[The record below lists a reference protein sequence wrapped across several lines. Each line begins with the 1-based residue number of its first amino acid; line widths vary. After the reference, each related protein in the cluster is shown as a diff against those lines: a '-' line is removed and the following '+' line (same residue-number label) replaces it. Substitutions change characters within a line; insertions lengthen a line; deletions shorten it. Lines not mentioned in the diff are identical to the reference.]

1 MKFDLSQ
8 RIIAASGMAFIVLMQ
23 NISDEVVKTIIL
35 AAIGGVSSYIFTL
48 GVKFVIFY
56 ISKKF

>member
-8 RIIAASGMAFIVLMQ
+8 RIIAASGIAFIVLMQ
-23 NISDEVVKTIIL
+23 NISDEVVKAIIL

>member
-8 RIIAASGMAFIVLMQ
+8 RIIAASGIAFIVLMQ
-23 NISDEVVKTIIL
+23 NISDEVVKAIIL
-35 AAIGGVSSYIFTL
+35 AAIGGVSSYIFAL

>member
-8 RIIAASGMAFIVLMQ
+8 RIIAASGIAFIVLMQ
-23 NISDEVVKTIIL
+23 NISDEVFKAIIL